1 MAIAHVRG
9 VRINHEVLGTQGP
22 WVALVTGG
30 RRGYEEFVSLAGR
43 IAREGYRV
51 LLHDRRNTGASEVVI
66 EGEDG
71 EEQIWA
77 DDLVILLKQLGATS
91 AWIGGGSSGARISM
105 LTYMR
110 HPEFVRGL
118 LLMRV
123 TGGDFAAGRLPEM
136 YYAQFIRAAQTGGM
150 AAVCATEQVRER
162 IAANPS
168 TGERLMAMDPAR
180 YIAVMSHWL
189 EIFTSG
195 PKAPVMG
202 ITEAELRAFR
212 VPTIIIPGNDMTHA
226 SASSMAAQKLIPGAE
241 LFALPITDQDIP
253 LIPFTQWAEHEPA
266 IAGAYVDFMRRTEL
280 QTTSG
285 ETI

>member
-1 MAIAHVRG
+1 MAIANVRG
-9 VRINHEVLGTQGP
+9 VSINHEVVGTSGP

-30 RRGYEEFVSLAGR
+30 RRGYQEFVSLAKR
-43 IAREGYRV
+43 IAGEGYRV

-66 EGEDG
+66 EGEEG

-136 YYAQFIRAAQTGGM
+136 YYAQFIRAAKEGGM
-150 AAVCATEQVRER
+150 AAVCATEQVKER

-168 TGERLMAMDPAR
+168 TGLRLMAMDPAK

-189 EIFTSG
+189 DIFTSG

-202 ITEAELRAFR
+202 ITEAQLAAFK
-212 VPTIIIPGNDMTHA
+212 VPTIIIPGNDNTHA
-226 SASSMAAQKLIPGAE
+226 SASSIAAQKLIPGCE
-241 LFALPITDQDIP
+241 LFQLPITDQDIA
-253 LIPFTQWAEHEPA
+253 LIPFTEWGEHEPA
-266 IAGAYVDFMRRTEL
+266 ITTAYVDFMRRTEAKAK
-280 QTTSG
+280 QG
-285 ETI
+285 

>member
-1 MAIAHVRG
+1 MAIADVRG
-9 VRINHEVLGTQGP
+9 VRINHEVVGTAGP

-30 RRGYEEFVSLAGR
+30 RRGYQEFVSLAKR
-43 IAREGYRV
+43 IAGEGYRV

-66 EGEDG
+66 EGQEG

-77 DDLVILLKQLGATS
+77 DDLVTLLKQLGATS

-136 YYAQFIRAAQTGGM
+136 YYAQFIRAAQSGGM

-168 TGERLMAMDPAR
+168 TGERLMAMDPAK

-202 ITEAELRAFR
+202 ITEAQLGAFK
-212 VPTIIIPGNDMTHA
+212 VPTIIVPGNDKTHA
-226 SASSMAAQKLIPGAE
+226 SASSLAAQKLIPGCE
-241 LFALPITDQDIP
+241 LFQLPITDQDIP
-253 LIPFTQWAEHEPA
+253 LIPFTEWAEHVPA
-266 IAGAYVDFMRRTEL
+266 ITQAYVDFMRRTEAKSR
-280 QTTSG
+280 QG
-285 ETI
+285 

>member
-1 MAIAHVRG
+1 MAIATVRG
-9 VRINHEVLGTQGP
+9 VRINHEVVGAQGP

-30 RRGYEEFVSLAGR
+30 RRGYQEFVSLARR
-43 IAREGYRV
+43 IAQEGYRV

-66 EGEDG
+66 EGEEG

-136 YYAQFIRAAQTGGM
+136 YYAQFIRAAQAGGM
-150 AAVCATEQVRER
+150 AAVCATEQVKER

-168 TGERLMAMDPAR
+168 TGERLMAMDPAK

-189 EIFTSG
+189 GLFTSG

-202 ITEAELRAFR
+202 ITEEQLRAFK

-226 SASSMAAQKLIPGAE
+226 SASSLAAQKLIPGAE
-241 LFALPITDQDIP
+241 LFELPITDQEIP
-253 LIPFTQWAEHEPA
+253 LIPFTEWAEHEPA
-266 IAGAYVDFMRRTEL
+266 INHAYVDFMRRIEAKAA
-280 QTTSG
+280 
-285 ETI
+285 